1 MTSRHQ
7 AVHDVLTRSTVQM
20 RDLAKA
26 QPYHFRGRRDPQ
38 RGMPSQIRRAAVIA
52 VYLLACFM
60 LYAIVLATL
69 AAVGLL
75 SRRCIQTCSAG
86 EFAILIPL
94 WVIWGGI
101 SVWAALLGWQGR
113 LWGVRA
119 QR

>member
-1 MTSRHQ
+1 
-7 AVHDVLTRSTVQM
+7 
-20 RDLAKA
+20 
-26 QPYHFRGRRDPQ
+26 
-38 RGMPSQIRRAAVIA
+38 MPSQIRRAAVIA

-75 SRRCIQTCSAG
+75 SRRRIQTCSAG
-86 EFAILIPL
+86 EFATLFPL

>member
-26 QPYHFRGRRDPQ
+26 QTHHFRGRWDPQ

-60 LYAIVLATL
+60 PYAIVLATP

-75 SRRCIQTCSAG
+75 SRHCIRTCSAG
-86 EFAILIPL
+86 EFAILISL
-94 WVIWGGI
+94 WVIWGGT